1 MLRPFLRA
9 RLTNY
14 RRRCCAALATG
25 LAMALAACGSGEQAK
40 PAPAEGAPAPAPAPT
55 TITEAEAL
63 LVGKPWLGDLDGM
76 TARRVV
82 RMLVIYNKT
91 NYFLDKAQ
99 QRGLT
104 YDMGLELEKWLN
116 RGNKDRTRPIRV
128 VFIPTSRDRLLT
140 DLAQGRGDIAA
151 AGLAITPERQQLV
164 SFTVPF
170 ADDVSEMLITSA
182 EAPVPDTVDALSGR
196 SVYVRRSSSYYTSLE
211 ALNARLEA
219 AGKPPVIIELADENL
234 EDEDILEMVNAGLID
249 TTVVDSYLARFWEQV
264 FPNLRLH
271 PELVLRSNSQIAW
284 AVRKDA
290 PMLKATLDQFVAKN
304 QAGTAMGNMILRK
317 YLQTTKWA
325 RNATSAADMK
335 RFEDL
340 SKYFKKYATQYEFEW
355 LLLVAQGYQESGL
368 DQSIRSPVGAVG
380 VMQVMPTTANDRNV
394 KIPDIHL
401 VEPNIHAGA
410 KYMRFLVNQYFDEPG
425 IDVINRH
432 LFAFAAYNGGPN
444 RIARLRREA
453 AAQGLDANKWFNNV
467 ELLAAKQ
474 IGRET
479 VQYVSNIYKYYVAY
493 KLIVDRAE
501 QRNAARDR
509 AVKASP
515 QEKTQ

>member
-1 MLRPFLRA
+1 MSLVHRFP
-9 RLTNY
+9 NY
-14 RRRCCAALATG
+14 ISAGCATLVVAALT
-25 LAMALAACGSGEQAK
+25 ACGSGEKAAE
-40 PAPAEGAPAPAPAPT
+40 PMSAPAAVPAPAPT
-55 TITEAEAL
+55 EDAAAES
-63 LVGKPWLGDLDGM
+63 VRVTKSWTGDLDGM
-76 TARRVV
+76 SERRAV
-82 RMLVIYNKT
+82 RMLVVYNKT

-99 QRGLT
+99 QRGMT
-104 YDMGLELEKWLN
+104 YDMGMELEKWLN

-128 VFIPTSRDRLLT
+128 VFIPTARDRLLT
-140 DLAQGRGDIAA
+140 DLAEGHGDIAA
-151 AGLAITPERQQLV
+151 AGLAITPERQKV
-164 SFTVPF
+164 VAFTAPF
-170 ADDVSEMLITSA
+170 SSDVSEMLVTSA
-182 EAPVPDTVDALSGR
+182 DGAVPDTIEGLSGR

-211 ALNARLEA
+211 TFNARLEA
-219 AGKPPVIIELADENL
+219 AGKPPAIIELADENL

-249 TTVVDSYLARFWEQV
+249 LTVVDSYLARFWEQV

-271 PELVLRSNSQIAW
+271 PELVLRTNSQIAW
-284 AVRKDA
+284 AIRKDT
-290 PMLKATLDQFVAKN
+290 PKLKASLDQFVAKN

-335 RFEDL
+335 RFEEL
-340 SKYFKKYATQYEFEW
+340 SKFFKKYATQYKFEW
-355 LLLVAQGYQESGL
+355 LMLVAQGYQESGL
-368 DQSIRSPVGAVG
+368 DQSTRSPVGAIG

-410 KYMRFLVNQYFDEPG
+410 KYMRFLVDQYFDEPG
-425 IDVINRH
+425 IDPLNRH

-444 RIARLRREA
+444 RIARIRREA
-453 AAQGLDANKWFNNV
+453 AAQGLDPNKWFNNV
-467 ELLAAKQ
+467 ELLVAKQ

-501 QRNAARDR
+501 QRNAARAR
-509 AVKASP
+509 ATAAEAPAKS
-515 QEKTQ
+515 Q

>member
-1 MLRPFLRA
+1 MHKTQAFRA
-9 RLTNY
+9 ASNYLIAGCAAILT
-14 RRRCCAALATG
+14 AALAS
-25 LAMALAACGSGEQAK
+25 CGSGEKAAAPAPPPAAE
-40 PAPAEGAPAPAPAPT
+40 PAPAVAEDAA
-55 TITEAEAL
+55 TESTRYTRTQ
-63 LVGKPWLGDLDGM
+63 LGDLDGM
-76 TARRVV
+76 AERRVV
-82 RMLVIYNKT
+82 RMLVVHNKT
-91 NYFLDKAQ
+91 NYFLDRAQ
-99 QRGLT
+99 QRGMT
-104 YDMGLELEKWLN
+104 YDMGMELEKWLN
-116 RGNKDRTRPIRV
+116 RGTKDRTRPIRV

-140 DLAQGRGDIAA
+140 DLNEGHGDIAA
-151 AGLAITPERQQLV
+151 AGLAITPDRQRLV
-164 SFTVPF
+164 NFTVPF
-170 ADDVSEMLITSA
+170 SKDISEMLVTSA
-182 EAPVPDTVDALSGR
+182 DGAVPDTVDALSGR

-211 ALNARLEA
+211 ALNARLKA
-219 AGKPPVIIELADENL
+219 AGKPPAIIELADENL

-249 TTVVDSYLARFWEQV
+249 LTVVDSYLARFWEQV

-271 PELVLRSNSQIAW
+271 PELVLRTNSEIAW
-284 AVRKDA
+284 AIRKDS
-290 PMLKATLDQFVAKN
+290 PKLKETLDQFVAKN

-335 RFEDL
+335 RFEEL
-340 SKYFKKYATQYEFEW
+340 SKYFKKYATQYKFEW

-368 DQSIRSPVGAVG
+368 DQTTRSPVGAIG

-410 KYMRFLVNQYFDEPG
+410 KYMRFLVDQYFDEPG
-425 IDVINRH
+425 IDAVNRH

-453 AAQGLDANKWFNNV
+453 AEQGLDANKWFNNV

-501 QRNAARDR
+501 QRNAAKAR
-509 AVKASP
+509 ATAAETPVKS
-515 QEKTQ
+515 Q

>member
-1 MLRPFLRA
+1 M
-9 RLTNY
+9 
-14 RRRCCAALATG
+14 
-25 LAMALAACGSGEQAK
+25 
-40 PAPAEGAPAPAPAPT
+40 
-55 TITEAEAL
+55 
-63 LVGKPWLGDLDGM
+63 GM
-76 TARRVV
+76 
-82 RMLVIYNKT
+82 
-91 NYFLDKAQ
+91 
-99 QRGLT
+99 
-104 YDMGLELEKWLN
+104 ELEKWLN
-116 RGNKDRTRPIRV
+116 LGNKDRTRPIRV

-151 AGLAITPERQQLV
+151 AGLAITPERQQVV
-164 SFTVPF
+164 SFSVPF
-170 ADDVSEMLITSA
+170 SNDVSEMLVTSA
-182 EAPVPDTVDALSGR
+182 EGAVPDTVEALSGR
-196 SVYVRRSSSYYTSLE
+196 NVYVRRSSSYFTSLE
-211 ALNARLEA
+211 ALNARLKA

-234 EDEDILEMVNAGLID
+234 EDEDILEMVNAGLVE

-271 PELVLRSNSQIAW
+271 PELVLRSNSEIAW
-284 AVRKDA
+284 AIRKDT
-290 PMLKATLDQFVAKN
+290 PQLKATLDPFVAKN

-335 RFEDL
+335 RFEEL
-340 SKYFKKYATQYEFEW
+340 SKFFKKYATQYKFEW
-355 LLLVAQGYQESGL
+355 LMLVAQGYQESGL
-368 DQSIRSPVGAVG
+368 DQSTRSPVGAIG

-410 KYMRFLVNQYFDEPG
+410 KYMRFLVDQYFDEPG
-425 IDVINRH
+425 IDPLNRH

-444 RIARLRREA
+444 RIARIRREA
-453 AAQGLDANKWFNNV
+453 AAQGLDPNKWFNNV
-467 ELLAAKQ
+467 ELLVAKQ

-501 QRNAARDR
+501 QRNAAKAR
-509 AVKASP
+509 ATAAEAPAKS
-515 QEKTQ
+515 Q

>member
-1 MLRPFLRA
+1 MLRPQFRA
-9 RLTNY
+9 SLSNY
-14 RRRCCAALATG
+14 WHRCCAAFTV
-25 LAMALAACGSGEQAK
+25 ALTITLTACGSGEQAA
-40 PAPAEGAPAPAPAPT
+40 PAPATAPAPAPT

-76 TARRVV
+76 TERRVV

-91 NYFLDKAQ
+91 NYFLDMAQ

-104 YDMGLELEKWLN
+104 YDMGMELEKWLN

-151 AGLAITPERQQLV
+151 AGLAITPERQQVV
-164 SFTVPF
+164 SFTAPF
-170 ADDVSEMLITSA
+170 SSDVNEMLITSA
-182 EAPVPDTVDALSGR
+182 EAPVPDTVDGLSGR

-234 EDEDILEMVNAGLID
+234 EDEDILEMVNAGLIE

-271 PELVLRSNSQIAW
+271 PELVLRSNSEIAW
-284 AVRKDA
+284 AIRKDA
-290 PMLKATLDQFVAKN
+290 PKLKATLDQFVAKN

-335 RFEDL
+335 RFEEL

-368 DQSIRSPVGAVG
+368 DQTTRSPVGAIG
-380 VMQVMPTTANDRNV
+380 VMQVMPTTAKDKNV
-394 KIPDIHL
+394 KISDIHL

-425 IDVINRH
+425 IDAVNRH

-493 KLIVDRAE
+493 KLVVDRAE
-501 QRNAARDR
+501 QRNAAKAR